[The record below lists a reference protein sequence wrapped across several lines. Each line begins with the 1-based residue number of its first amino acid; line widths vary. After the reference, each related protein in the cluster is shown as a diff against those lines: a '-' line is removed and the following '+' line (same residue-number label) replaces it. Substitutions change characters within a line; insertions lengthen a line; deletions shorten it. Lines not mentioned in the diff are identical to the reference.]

1 MLRATDCLVVAR
13 DPYLSAD
20 LSVGLE
26 EMFPGI
32 RVVAAASVAEAQA
45 LLPTLPRIGLV
56 VLDAALNRDERHALA
71 AMLLAQGAR
80 VAVVGGLQAEGDE
93 PPEDG
98 IRRFHYSDELL
109 AWCATLM
116 LQKQG
121 QAGA

>member
-13 DPYLSAD
+13 DPYLSVD

-32 RVVAAASVAEAQA
+32 RVVATASVAEALV
-45 LLPTLPRIGLV
+45 LLPKLPRIGLV
-56 VLDAALNRDERHALA
+56 VLDAALNRDERNALA
-71 AMLLAQGAR
+71 IMLLAQGAR
-80 VAVVGGLQAEGDE
+80 VAVVGGLQADGDE
-93 PPEDG
+93 PSEDG

-116 LQKQG
+116 LQKQ
-121 QAGA
+121 A